1 MEMMRAM
8 QSRRFALLAAF
19 VVALNVV
26 LWLAPQ
32 GLALRKAVINQL
44 FGPKMIRAE
53 VVVQA
58 GGNSTQDYRL
68 DRGVILSVSGGSLV
82 LAEQD
87 GTNQTIPVA
96 SSTRVTGPARFKSVA
111 ALRRGLRVLVT
122 RQTDAAQ
129 TAPPAASLIQVEGA
143 AKIRV
148 ARLRGS
154 GSGD

>member
-1 MEMMRAM
+1 M

-68 DRGVILSVSGGSLV
+68 DRGVILSIAGGSLV
-82 LAEQD
+82 LGEQD
-87 GTNQTIPVA
+87 GTTQTIPVA
-96 SSTRVTGPARFKSVA
+96 SSTRVAGPARFGTVA

-122 RQTDAAQ
+122 RQTNASQ
-129 TAPPAASLIQVEGA
+129 TAPPAASLIQVEGVGG
-143 AKIRV
+143 IRA

-154 GSGD
+154 GTGD